1 MKLAGARVLV
11 TGASRGFG
19 VTIAQAIAGRG
30 AHVIIT
36 GRTEQ
41 ALRDVARG
49 IGADVVV
56 ADLADRSDV
65 DRLVH
70 DSGEVDVLVAN
81 AALPAVGD
89 VGTFSAEEIDRAI
102 AVNLRA
108 PMVLSRLLGD
118 GMASRGR
125 GHVVFVSSVV
135 AMLPTPGLTIY
146 NTTKSALA
154 SYGLALRA
162 ELARHG
168 VGVSVI
174 YPGAISQA
182 GMWADAGLAGPTR
195 SPAQVGRAVVRAI
208 EDNRAEVMVAPVGL
222 RLVIL
227 AGRAMPRQVS
237 QFSLRMGASK
247 VIDAMVQALG
257 DQR

>member
-81 AALPAVGD
+81 AALPACGD
-89 VGTFSAEEIDRAI
+89 VETFSAEEIDRAI

-108 PMVLSRLLGD
+108 PMVLSRLLGA

-154 SYGLALRA
+154 NYGLSLRT
-162 ELARHG
+162 ELGRHG
-168 VGVSVI
+168 VGVSVV
-174 YPGAISQA
+174 YPGAISQT

-208 EDNRAEVMVAPVGL
+208 EDNRAEVIVAPVAL
-222 RLVIL
+222 RLTIL
-227 AGRAMPRQVS
+227 VGRAMPRQVS
-237 QFSLRMGASK
+237 QLALKMGESK
-247 VIDAMVQALG
+247 VTDAIVQALG